1 MTPRGRGKPL
11 AFLSGDSAMR
21 PCLLIA
27 AMLPT
32 WTTLP
37 APAQDLRAGENQ
49 QAAPAPDIGFDYR
62 GFVATQMELLS
73 AGNVDQAIDQLSQQ
87 LMSNADLM
95 AKREE
100 IKKQFSVLYGAA
112 GSFEGHEL
120 VGYRRLSSRY
130 YKFYYFVSFEKKKL
144 VFTYTFFFESSRD
157 SWRLGSFSFTDKLD
171 ALDQVIP
178 FQPVEEG
185 WQNPKKA
192 RA

>member
-1 MTPRGRGKPL
+1 
-11 AFLSGDSAMR
+11 MR
-21 PCLLIA
+21 RCLLMIA
-27 AMLPT
+27 LLTA
-32 WTTLP
+32 WATLP
-37 APAQDLRAGENQ
+37 AAAQDQPQGGSEPAVRAPE
-49 QAAPAPDIGFDYR
+49 IGFDYR

-73 AGNVDQAIDQLSQQ
+73 EGHVDQAIEHLGQQ
-87 LMSNADLM
+87 LMSNADLA

-112 GSFEGHEL
+112 GNFEGHEL
-120 VGYRRLSSRY
+120 VGYRRLSSRC

-144 VFTYTFFFESSRD
+144 MFTYTFFFEPSRD
-157 SWRLGSFSFTDKLD
+157 AWRLGSFSFTDKLD
-171 ALDQVIP
+171 TLDQVLP